1 MISYLQHIDWRV
13 VLLAWLACYFLPSL
27 FMGELLE
34 SLTDEGSVPMH
45 IGRPAASFF
54 AFFYLVLPPLLAG
67 SFAARFARRLPLLST
82 AVLTVLGWALIAPSP
97 LNASMQALA
106 GYAAVCLALAMMGVR
121 MQVRKQNC
129 D

>member
-13 VLLAWLACYFLPSL
+13 VLLAWLAFYFMPSL
-27 FMGELLE
+27 LMGELLE
-34 SLTDEGSVPMH
+34 SLTDENSVPTH

-54 AFFYLVLPPLLAG
+54 AFFYLFLPPLLAG

-82 AVLTVLGWALIAPSP
+82 AMLTLMGWVWIAPSS
-97 LNASMQALA
+97 LDASMQALA
-106 GYAAVCLALAMMGVR
+106 GYAAICLALAMLGLRVQLNKR
-121 MQVRKQNC
+121 NF